1 MKTNSI
7 RIKKRRQKRGNVS
20 FNPDS
25 QFVSK
30 AIDDFLNGGG
40 EIVQI
45 QADEKTFQQSIMIND
60 GSLDADEFL
69 LGG

>member
-7 RIKKRRQKRGNVS
+7 RIKKRRQRRGTVS
-20 FNPDS
+20 FNPDH
-25 QFVSK
+25 QYVSS
-30 AIDDFLNGGG
+30 AVDEFLKSGGQ
-40 EIVQI
+40 IVQI

-69 LGG
+69 LGA